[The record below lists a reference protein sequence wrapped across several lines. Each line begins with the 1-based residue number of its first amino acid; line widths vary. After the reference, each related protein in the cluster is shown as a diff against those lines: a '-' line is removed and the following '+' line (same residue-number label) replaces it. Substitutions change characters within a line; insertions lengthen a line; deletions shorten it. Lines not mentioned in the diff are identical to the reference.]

1 MLKQEKINIQDTNMA
16 LFGSPIEKEIKKLAA
31 HGEPAWKNAGKVPGI
46 EVWRIEKFQVK
57 PWPKEH
63 YGKFYDGDSYIVLRT
78 YKKEDALA
86 WDVHFWL
93 GEHTTLDEAGT
104 AAYKTV
110 ELDDF
115 LNGTPVQYR
124 EVQGFESEKFLAL
137 FPKIEILSGGID
149 SGFKHVSATEYKPR
163 LLHIKGTT
171 KHVVVRQVPITH
183 TSLNRGDSFIL
194 DLGLKVYQ
202 FNGQKSGIAEKSKA
216 TQLARALDDERGS
229 KVEILVVSETDND
242 DDAQAFWSHLGG
254 KSAIKESDGDD
265 QHVGKIERKMFQVHF
280 EGNKTDFSE
289 VPYSK
294 TSLKSDDVFVCD
306 AIHSIFIWCGKGANP
321 TERKEG
327 FTFAQSY
334 LNRKHQEDNRP
345 ATLPIVRVMEGGE
358 NEEFLANF
366 H

>member
-1 MLKQEKINIQDTNMA
+1 MA
-16 LFGSPIEKEIKKLAA
+16 LFGGPIEKEIKKLAA
-31 HGEPAWKNAGKVPGI
+31 QGEPAWKTAGKVPGI

-57 PWPKEH
+57 VWPKDH
-63 YGKFYDGDSYIVLRT
+63 YGKFYEGDSYIVLRT
-78 YKKEDALA
+78 YKKEDALL

-93 GEHTTLDEAGT
+93 GEKTSLDEAGT

-137 FPKIEILSGGID
+137 FPKIEILAGGID
-149 SGFKHVSATEYKPR
+149 SGFKHVSAAEYKPR
-163 LLHIKGTT
+163 LLHIKGTV
-171 KHVVVRQVPITH
+171 KNVVVRQVPIAT

-202 FNGQKSGIAEKSKA
+202 FNGQKAGIGEKSKA

-229 KVEILVVSETDND
+229 KVEILVLAETDND
-242 DDAQAFWSHLGG
+242 DDAVHFWSHFGG
-254 KSAIKESDGDD
+254 KSAIKEADGDD
-265 QHVGKIERKMFQVHF
+265 LNAAKVTKKMFRVHH
-280 EGNKTDFSE
+280 EGAKTDFTE
-289 VPYSK
+289 VKYHQS
-294 TSLKSDDVFVCD
+294 SLAGDDVFVCD
-306 AIHSIFIWCGKGANP
+306 AIHTIFIWCGKGANP

-327 FTFAQSY
+327 FSFAQNY
-334 LNRKHQEDNRP
+334 LNQKHREEGRP
-345 ATLPIVRVMEGGE
+345 NTLPIVRVMEGGE